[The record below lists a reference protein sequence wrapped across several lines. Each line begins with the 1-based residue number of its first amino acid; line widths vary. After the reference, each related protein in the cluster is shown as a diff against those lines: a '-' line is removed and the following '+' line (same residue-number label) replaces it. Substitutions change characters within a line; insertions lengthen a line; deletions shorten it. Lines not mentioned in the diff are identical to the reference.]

1 MKKLLGTVLAAAL
14 LLPPGLGYAEVLKN
28 LSLSGNIDVQSVA
41 TRNVRDFRSQD
52 LDKIGPAAGRVLL
65 NADWDM
71 LDDVHATLTAGKV
84 GYAGRGLYNDTQAF
98 REEIKQAKV
107 KVSKVFGHVDM
118 TAGRTYYG
126 EPGDLVIR
134 FGPSDSFGMPTSFI
148 DAFVANAS
156 GDMAEFTAMAG
167 HQTANNTNAAAR
179 TVAGNLVSPSAKTL
193 LGSELWVKQA
203 PMKVGFY
210 GYRQETHQDLAP
222 NDYLWVYGLKLRG
235 EASGAWFHADAAW
248 NAGENRTAVGQYVY
262 NGQAYL
268 LKAGVNADVPNA
280 GGFGPWV
287 NFGWGSGRSAS
298 GAVQT
303 DDAAKND
310 QFQSISCD
318 YRPGIINRRFDGVQ
332 SIVGLYDQRQNVGS
346 CGLSN
351 RVIWGLG
358 LNITPA
364 VADGKFTIGGQF
376 WDYRAQRIDESMNG
390 TLAQATNGVWT
401 RAGGNRHIGSEY
413 GFIASWKH
421 SENVK
426 FSTGWAHFTPGGFI
440 ENQQNWNG
448 ATGLRT
454 ATNGIKPVSM
464 FFGDMGIKF

>member
-1 MKKLLGTVLAAAL
+1 
-14 LLPPGLGYAEVLKN
+14 
-28 LSLSGNIDVQSVA
+28 VA